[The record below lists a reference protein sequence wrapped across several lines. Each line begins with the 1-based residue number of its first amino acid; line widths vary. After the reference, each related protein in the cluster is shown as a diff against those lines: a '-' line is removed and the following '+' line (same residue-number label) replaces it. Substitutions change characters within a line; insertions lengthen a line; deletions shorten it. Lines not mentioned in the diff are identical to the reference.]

1 MTLNSAPGKPKLVQ
15 AHERAPLF
23 SLALIFVCVKT
34 GLEMSGNLAEVI
46 YFRRVG
52 VENLPFLYAIEPLA
66 MVFVLVAFGQV
77 VERVNRHVYKVLGKV
92 EKLLATQPVSAT
104 DTSKTW
110 SKTEG
115 GVTFAFTITLVGP
128 NVYGWQL
135 AAGPAGTTPLTV
147 LMTGQIDRNG
157 FTGAHEGKGTMAIDF
172 AKLHAVL
179 PAEKAASG
187 TLDVRFDVSATA
199 RKIAARG
206 TNVAWD
212 LDPGKFG
219 GVVPTGLAQPRSG
232 AYLFFREPGKGGSLK
247 IQDEMIFLCG
257 MNPAAGVS
265 ALTPATAQVVSR
277 WFRLAD
283 GTVHGRADGKISG
296 GVLVAPVASIVGVT
310 CFSATA
316 EQLAPGTAAE
326 PEAYWMMKAEGVAG
340 ATLVGLDAGTA
351 SSCDASFGAVPSKDG
366 AATDFTLFT
375 KPSFATNTNP
385 LILVD
390 RTYANF
396 TNIFKNPPFVSF
408 GTAGS
413 RTSPTWAD
421 VEVSKTTNMVALRIN
436 NTLILQSTNTTGF
449 NAGNIMLGYMDC
461 YDSIGGANGAAYFDN
476 VRVVKITPPVV
487 TANPVGRAGLIGGTA
502 TLSVSASSSTGT
514 LNYQWMLNGAA
525 IAGAT
530 GSTLTLTN
538 VQAANLGAYYVI
550 VNDGRYPVSS
560 AVAVLSQ
567 ATAPTILVSRD
578 PANVLLRFNT
588 QVGPTYDVEYKQ
600 AVTDASWTLLQSVT
614 GTGSQATVSDPISA
628 TTTRLYRVK
637 VR

>member
-1 MTLNSAPGKPKLVQ
+1 MNLRSLLLAVPLAIVTACGGSTPSGAGSAALDAAAPTYATLAMDQLATDTTPPAATPAMAAPAEQSL
-15 AHERAPLF
+15 APLAASTGTVCHPLLF
-23 SLALIFVCVKT
+23 SR
-34 GLEMSGNLAEVI
+34 ERE
-46 YFRRVG
+46 
-52 VENLPFLYAIEPLA
+52 
-66 MVFVLVAFGQV
+66 V

-366 AATDFTLFT
+366 AATDFTAW
-375 KPSFATNTNP
+375 PASSF
-385 LILVD
+385 D
-390 RTYANF
+390 D
-396 TNIFKNPPFVSF
+396 PPFPF
-408 GTAGS
+408 PG
-413 RTSPTWAD
+413 
-421 VEVSKTTNMVALRIN
+421 M
-436 NTLILQSTNTTGF
+436 
-449 NAGNIMLGYMDC
+449 
-461 YDSIGGANGAAYFDN
+461 
-476 VRVVKITPPVV
+476 
-487 TANPVGRAGLIGGTA
+487 
-502 TLSVSASSSTGT
+502 
-514 LNYQWMLNGAA
+514 
-525 IAGAT
+525 
-530 GSTLTLTN
+530 
-538 VQAANLGAYYVI
+538 
-550 VNDGRYPVSS
+550 
-560 AVAVLSQ
+560 
-567 ATAPTILVSRD
+567 
-578 PANVLLRFNT
+578 
-588 QVGPTYDVEYKQ
+588 
-600 AVTDASWTLLQSVT
+600 
-614 GTGSQATVSDPISA
+614 
-628 TTTRLYRVK
+628 
-637 VR
+637 